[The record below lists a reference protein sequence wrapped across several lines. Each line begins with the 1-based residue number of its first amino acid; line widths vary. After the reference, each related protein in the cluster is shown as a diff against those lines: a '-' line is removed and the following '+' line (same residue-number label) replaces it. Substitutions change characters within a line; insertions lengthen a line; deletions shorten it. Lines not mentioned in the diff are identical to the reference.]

1 MMCLL
6 RQRGKKKEELEA
18 ERGGNKKLIP
28 CVTVHFWEKGLYLML
43 NKIEIEDLLVN

>member
-1 MMCLL
+1 MIRLP
-6 RQRGKKKEELEA
+6 RQRKKKKLEA

-28 CVTVHFWEKGLYLML
+28 CIIVHYREKGMHLMLL